1 MFETRRQAGELL
13 GAALKRY
20 GESRPIVYALV
31 RGGLPVAAAA
41 AEQIS
46 APLDIVLV
54 RKLGAPF
61 HQELAIGAI
70 ADCGV
75 SASVLHADR
84 IRDLGV
90 SEEFIAKAEDEARQE
105 LGRRRAVY
113 FKEHEAIPPAGR
125 TAILVDDG
133 LATGATMEAAV
144 KAVRAAGAK
153 RVVVAAPVAP
163 PEAVERFRR
172 IADDV
177 VCLET
182 PSPFW
187 AVGNHYRTFPQ
198 LADSEVVAILAEFDR
213 RGREPGGDRPLREAS
228 KQ

>member
-1 MFETRRQAGELL
+1 MFDTRKQAGELL
-13 GAALKRY
+13 GAELKRFRAA
-20 GESRPIVYALV
+20 RPVVYALV

-41 AEQIS
+41 AERIA

-54 RKLGAPF
+54 RKIGAPF
-61 HQELAIGAI
+61 HEELAIGAI
-70 ADCGV
+70 AECGA
-75 SASVLHADR
+75 SARVLHVDR
-84 IRDLGV
+84 IHELGV
-90 SEEFIAKAEDEARQE
+90 GEDYIGKAENAARQE
-105 LGRRRAVY
+105 LGRRRAQY
-113 FKEHEAIPPAGR
+113 FGAHKAISPAGR

-144 KAVRAAGAK
+144 KAVRAAGAS

-187 AVGNHYRTFPQ
+187 AVGNHYRAFPQ
-198 LADSEVVAILAEFDR
+198 LTDSEVVAILARSDR
-213 RGREPGGDRPLREAS
+213 RGDGSGGGEERRDAPE
-228 KQ
+228 Q